1 MEDKDKLRRGFQV
14 ALGASLFQ
22 VFLSLVFYIM
32 YLQVKSPL
40 LLLESFHAGIGI
52 PIFTLLFLLFQQ
64 RYRERLERDE
74 VEELAKREGRMFRD
88 EESALLISRIRL
100 RQTEKWVIPGVTL
113 ILSFLMFYVPFK
125 IMLYFGGKGIHY
137 QASPAV
143 SLLLIGLTFLIFLFS
158 RYVVGMSKE
167 KLWRELR
174 SIGTFLGVNALFA
187 FLVAISLTL
196 RKFGLPKVEW
206 FIFYL
211 LNILLI
217 AVGFEYL
224 LNIILSFYRSSKA
237 EKRISFD
244 SRILYLL
251 STPEEVIPSFSEILD
266 YQFGFR
272 ITQTW
277 FYQFVKKRVIPLVLL
292 QIALL
297 YLLTCFVIVR
307 PYERAFIEF
316 LGRPIEGGK
325 VFGPGIHLKFPW
337 PIGKAR
343 IYDVER
349 IKVIRAGVRGKEG
362 ERVLW
367 TERHYEEEFNW
378 IIASKEGAAASSSR
392 YTSVPVNFLTGV
404 VWVYYRI
411 DPERLFDYAYT
422 QAQPGKLLES
432 LVYNQF
438 TRMMMNVD
446 FFEVLNVKRLSLTN
460 MLKKSIQKEAD
471 KHNLGVKIVMV
482 SVGNVHPPVET
493 ASSFEKVV
501 GAMERKEAYILGAES
516 YKNRELTLA
525 DYDAS
530 RVKVQAESYRLT
542 RSVESKARGE
552 EFLKELQAYQ
562 KNPRIFKYRHYLKTL
577 ERSLLSP
584 RKYIVVS
591 SERERNVTVLDL
603 EKTPLPDILSL
614 GLAAETKEIKK

>member
-1 MEDKDKLRRGFQV
+1 VEDKDKLRRAFQV

-40 LLLESFHAGIGI
+40 LLTEAFHAGIGV

-64 RYRERLERDE
+64 RYRERLEREE
-74 VEELAKREGRMFRD
+74 VEELAKKEGRMFRD
-88 EESALLISRIRL
+88 EESTLLISRIRL
-100 RQTEKWVIPGVTL
+100 RQTEKWVIPGITL
-113 ILSFLMFYVPFK
+113 ILSFLLFYVPFR
-125 IMLYFGGKGIHY
+125 IMLYLWGERALYKPNSAI
-137 QASPAV
+137 P
-143 SLLLIGLTFLIFLFS
+143 LLLIGLTFLIFLFS
-158 RYVVGMSKE
+158 RYILGMSKE
-167 KLWRELR
+167 KLWHDLR
-174 SIGTFLGVNALFA
+174 SIGTFLGVNAFFT

-196 RKFGLPKVEW
+196 RNFGLPKVEW
-206 FIFYL
+206 FVFYL
-211 LNILLI
+211 LNILLV
-217 AVGFEYL
+217 AVGFEYA
-224 LNIILSFYRSSKA
+224 LNIILSFYRSSTA
-237 EKRISFD
+237 ERRLSFD

-277 FYQFVKKRVIPLVLL
+277 FYQFVKKRLIPLIIL

-297 YLLTCFVIVR
+297 YLLTSLVIVR

-316 LGRPIEGGK
+316 LGKPIEGGK

-337 PIGKAR
+337 PIGKAK

-349 IKVIRAGVRGKEG
+349 IKTIRAGVRGEEG
-362 ERVLW
+362 GRVLW

-378 IIASKEGAAASSSR
+378 IIASKEGATSSSR
-392 YTSVPVNFLTGV
+392 YTTVPVNFLTGV

-411 DPERLFDYAYT
+411 DPDKLFDYAYT
-422 QAQPGKLLES
+422 QAQPNKLLES

-438 TRMMMNVD
+438 TRMMMNAD
-446 FFEVLNVKRLSLTN
+446 FFEVLNVKRLSLAN
-460 MLKKSIQKEAD
+460 ILKENIQKEAD
-471 KHNLGVKIVMV
+471 KHNLGIKIVMV

-493 ASSFEKVV
+493 ALSFEKVV
-501 GAMERKEAYILGAES
+501 GAMERKEAYILDAES
-516 YKNRELTLA
+516 YRNRELTLA

-530 RVKVQAESYRLT
+530 RIKVQAESYRLT
-542 RSVESKARGE
+542 RSVESEARGE

-614 GLAAETKEIKK
+614 GLGTETKEIKK